1 MYFVFLSH
9 KARFR
14 RPLESQSKHKFPRN
28 IPDEYLPAQIPVTPG
43 SDAYDSNKSVCLVKS
58 LDIGDAA

>member
-1 MYFVFLSH
+1 MYFVFLNH
-9 KARFR
+9 KVPFCKK
-14 RPLESQSKHKFPRN
+14 PSKHKFQQN

-43 SDAYDSNKSVCLVKS
+43 SDAYDSNKSLCLVKS